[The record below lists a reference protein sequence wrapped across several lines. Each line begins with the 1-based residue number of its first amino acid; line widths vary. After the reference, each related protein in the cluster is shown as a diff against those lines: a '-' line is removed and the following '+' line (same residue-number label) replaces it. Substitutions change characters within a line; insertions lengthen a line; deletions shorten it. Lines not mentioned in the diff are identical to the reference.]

1 MASMSYTNQTVT
13 ELMSLVDDHKDEFS
27 EQTYIQ
33 MCNAMKV
40 LHQQSQQPKPPPTTV
55 FRPSS
60 STNAQIEMDRH
71 GIEAITEEIESK
83 QTEINNCRPGKV
95 KNVDKYLVLKH
106 FLYNGPNRT
115 KDMTAFIT
123 QLLENKTVTTKRY
136 KELLESHKIERTTG
150 EKRKLQ
156 SELDRL
162 WIELMIVQRRLDH
175 NLNQV
180 LIRRTDTIIHW

>member
-1 MASMSYTNQTVT
+1 MASMNYTNQTVT

-55 FRPSS
+55 FFRPFHQSS

-71 GIEAITEEIESK
+71 VVESITQDIESYQRK
-83 QTEINNCRPGKV
+83 INNFQPGKV
-95 KNVDKYLVLKH
+95 KNIDKYLVLKR
-106 FLYNGPNRT
+106 FDYIGPNRT
-115 KDMTAFIT
+115 QEMTAFAK
-123 QLLENKTVTTKRY
+123 QLLEKNTVTTKRY
-136 KELLESHKIERTTG
+136 KELLESCKIERTTE

-156 SELDRL
+156 TYLARRQDELV
-162 WIELMIVQRRLDH
+162 IVQEL
-175 NLNQV
+175 L
-180 LIRRTDTIIHW
+180 RTDSIIW